1 MTKIL
6 TKDERYKPDAYEFVM
21 QSLWFT
27 QKGLKKKG
35 HVTGGELLTGIRE
48 FALEQYGPM
57 AKVVFEHWGVK
68 TTEDFG
74 EIVFNMVENGLMGK
88 TDEDTK
94 EDFKG
99 AYDFDEAF
107 DVFKV

>member
-1 MTKIL
+1 
-6 TKDERYKPDAYEFVM
+6 
-21 QSLWFT
+21 
-27 QKGLKKKG
+27 
-35 HVTGGELLTGIRE
+35 
-48 FALEQYGPM
+48 
-57 AKVVFEHWGVK
+57 
-68 TTEDFG
+68 
-74 EIVFNMVENGLMGK
+74 MVENGLMGK